1 MDSDHL
7 VHNILPEVSQVSLLV
22 SVCSTDSNPSHVF
35 FCHLSD
41 SQLLL
46 GIKDTDD
53 IVVAATLKALACL
66 VPILGGST
74 VIGGTRLKLFTNGMP
89 KVQRNNNMFQ

>member
-1 MDSDHL
+1 
-7 VHNILPEVSQVSLLV
+7 
-22 SVCSTDSNPSHVF
+22 
-35 FCHLSD
+35 LSG

-46 GIKDTDD
+46 GIKDIDD
-53 IVVAATLKALACL
+53 TVVAATLKALACL

-89 KVQRNNNMFQ
+89 KVKHQICFNDEEMKNLLFLSSGRKAKSDQSKFWKW